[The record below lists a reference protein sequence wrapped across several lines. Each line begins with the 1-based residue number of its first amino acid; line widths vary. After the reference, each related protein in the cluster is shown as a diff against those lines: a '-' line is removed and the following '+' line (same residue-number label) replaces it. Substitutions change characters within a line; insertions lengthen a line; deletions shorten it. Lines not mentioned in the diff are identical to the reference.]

1 MDSWDVWWPGGG
13 YLLCST
19 SLDGFIATTRQSKR
33 CSNVCK
39 GYLGLPE
46 CISAA
51 PEQQSPRPDSTRC
64 NASSPK
70 GVVAWLDVGRVDF
83 GLGGVGPVGSGQGL
97 TRATSGQMLLSQ
109 MLMVLHPGPGKPVW
123 DRGAILWRLG
133 DHTPSTQSTLCM
145 CGRTMPGGPMLI
157 SADERTIAGGP
168 VSISGDQRTI
178 AGGPMSIPA
187 DQRTI
192 ARGPVSI
199 SGDLGSTLHGWGAS
213 SIVSSRTLGGA
224 GCSEHDV
231 Q

>member
-1 MDSWDVWWPGGG
+1 M
-13 YLLCST
+13 
-19 SLDGFIATTRQSKR
+19 
-33 CSNVCK
+33 
-39 GYLGLPE
+39 
-46 CISAA
+46 
-51 PEQQSPRPDSTRC
+51 
-64 NASSPK
+64 
-70 GVVAWLDVGRVDF
+70 
-83 GLGGVGPVGSGQGL
+83 GSGQGL

-109 MLMVLHPGPGKPVW
+109 MLMVLRPGPGKPVW

-178 AGGPMSIPA
+178 AGGPMSISG

-192 ARGPVSI
+192 AGRPMSISGDQRTIKTALLCCCFLEFEFRKSTSGDQRTIAGGPMSIPADQSKIAGGPMSI
-199 SGDLGSTLHGWGAS
+199 SGDLGSTLRGWGAP
-213 SIVSSRTLGGA
+213 SIVSSGTLGGA
-224 GCSEHDV
+224 GCSEHGV